1 MEEKPSFWQRIG
13 IQDWFLSNNNNPDPV
28 TKTQPLTPDTVYT
41 YIIEKFK
48 ESIGELSFAERVVF
62 YHEYIICL
70 NTDDYRAFMDNRN
83 GLFGLIAQES
93 VKKFYEILND
103 YAATGKRVEPS
114 SNKWVFRF
122 VSHPDYKSGDKGFIG
137 KLMPDGGQKQENL
150 RVTFIPRQ
158 TGLAQT
164 FDISNDILKD
174 FIFYSEGYY
183 EIPYL
188 ANLKFVAKQN
198 EVPEENVLLAR
209 FETTLPD
216 KAYSGQKL
224 EYLMKSK
231 DIIVSGNEENGAD
244 ANVFKIP
251 SEWVNSPHLQIR
263 YHKTE
268 DKFFLASF
276 GEKTILNENLVE
288 RSNPEDPKWVELPMN
303 SRIILNG
310 IIGMNVFKA

>member
-13 IQDWFLSNNNNPDPV
+13 IQDWFLSSNNAGPV
-28 TKTQPLTPDTVYT
+28 AKAQPLTPDTVYK
-41 YIIEKFK
+41 YIIDKFK
-48 ESIGELSFAERVVF
+48 ESVAELSFAERIVF
-62 YHEYIICL
+62 YHEFIVCL
-70 NTDDYRAFMDNRN
+70 NTDDYKAFMDNRN
-83 GLFGLIAQES
+83 GLFALIAQES
-93 VKKFYEILND
+93 VKKFYDILND
-103 YAATGKRVEPS
+103 YAASGKRVEPS

-122 VSHPDYKSGDKGFIG
+122 VSHPDYKQGDKGFIG
-137 KLMPDGGQKQENL
+137 KLMPDGGQKEENL

-158 TGLAQT
+158 TGMAQT

-188 ANLKFVAKQN
+188 ANLKFAQKNEAVA
-198 EVPEENVLLAR
+198 ENLLLAR

-224 EYLMKSK
+224 EYLMKSNE
-231 DIIVSGNEENGAD
+231 IIISGNEETRTD
-244 ANVFKIP
+244 ANIFKIP
-251 SEWVNSPHLQIR
+251 SDWVNAPHLQIR
-263 YHKTE
+263 YNKTE

-276 GEKTILNENLVE
+276 GEKTILNEKLLE
-288 RSNPEDPKWVELPMN
+288 RSNPEHPEWVELPVN

-310 IIGMNVFKA
+310 IIGVNIFKT

>member
-13 IQDWFLSNNNNPDPV
+13 IQDWFLSSNESAP
-28 TKTQPLTPDTVYT
+28 TAKSQPLTPDTVYK
-41 YIIEKFK
+41 YIIDKFK
-48 ESIGELSFAERVVF
+48 ESIAELSFAERIVF
-62 YHEYIICL
+62 YHEFIICL
-70 NTDDYRAFMDNRN
+70 NTDDYRTFMDNKN

-103 YAATGKRVEPS
+103 YAATGKSVEPS

-137 KLMPDGGQKQENL
+137 KLMPDGAQKQENL

-188 ANLKFVAKQN
+188 ANLKFASKN
-198 EVPEENVLLAR
+198 EAVVENVLLAR

-216 KAYSGQKL
+216 KAYSGHKL
-224 EYLMKSK
+224 EYLMKSN
-231 DIIVSGNEENGAD
+231 DITVSGNEETRED
-244 ANVFKIP
+244 ANIFKIP

-263 YHKTE
+263 YSKTE

-288 RSNPEDPKWVELPMN
+288 RSNPNDPKWVELPVN

-310 IIGMNVFKA
+310 IIGVNIFKA

>member
-1 MEEKPSFWQRIG
+1 MDDKPSFWQRIG
-13 IQDWFLSNNNNPDPV
+13 IQDWFLSSNDTGPAAKP
-28 TKTQPLTPDTVYT
+28 QPLTPDTVYK
-41 YIIEKFK
+41 YIIDKFR
-48 ESIGELSFAERVVF
+48 ESIAELSFAERIVF

-70 NTDDYRAFMDNRN
+70 NTDDYRNFMDNKN
-83 GLFGLIAQES
+83 GMFGLIAQES

-103 YAATGKRVEPS
+103 YAGTGKSVEPS

-122 VSHPDYKSGDKGFIG
+122 VAHPDYKTGDKGFIG
-137 KLMPDGGQKQENL
+137 KLMPDSGQKQENL

-188 ANLKFVAKQN
+188 ANLKSAPKADVA
-198 EVPEENVLLAR
+198 EGTALLAR

-216 KAYSGQKL
+216 KAYAGQKL
-224 EYLMKSK
+224 EYLMKFN
-231 DIIVSGNEENGAD
+231 DIIISGDEENRTSE
-244 ANVFKIP
+244 NVFKIP

-263 YHKTE
+263 YSKTE
-268 DKFFLASF
+268 DKFFLSSF

-288 RSNPEDPKWVELPMN
+288 KSTPEHPKWVELPLN

-310 IIGMNVFKA
+310 IIGVNIFKS

>member
-13 IQDWFLSNNNNPDPV
+13 IQDWFLSSNESAP
-28 TKTQPLTPDTVYT
+28 TAKSQPLTPDTVYK
-41 YIIEKFK
+41 YIIDKFK
-48 ESIGELSFAERVVF
+48 ESIAELSFAERIVF
-62 YHEYIICL
+62 YHEFIICL
-70 NTDDYRAFMDNRN
+70 NTDDYRTFMDNKN

-93 VKKFYEILND
+93 VKKFYDILND
-103 YAATGKRVEPS
+103 YAATGKSVEPS

-137 KLMPDGGQKQENL
+137 KLMPDGAQKQENL

-158 TGLAQT
+158 TGMAQT
-164 FDISNDILKD
+164 FDISNDVLKD

-188 ANLKFVAKQN
+188 ANLKFKPKN
-198 EVPEENVLLAR
+198 EVVEENVLLAK

-216 KAYSGQKL
+216 RAYSGQKL
-224 EYLMKSK
+224 EYLMKSNE
-231 DIIVSGNEENGAD
+231 ITISGNEETRTD

-263 YHKTE
+263 YRKTE
-268 DKFFLASF
+268 EKFFLASF

-288 RSNPEDPKWVELPMN
+288 RSTPEDPKWTELPVN

-310 IIGMNVFKA
+310 IIGINIFKA

>member
-13 IQDWFLSNNNNPDPV
+13 IQDWFLSSNDTGPV
-28 TKTQPLTPDTVYT
+28 AKNQPLTPDTVYK

-48 ESIGELSFAERVVF
+48 ESIAELSFAERIVF
-62 YHEYIICL
+62 YHEFIICL
-70 NTDDYRAFMDNRN
+70 NTDDYRTFMDNKN

-93 VKKFYEILND
+93 VKKFYDILND
-103 YAATGKRVEPS
+103 YAATGKSVEPS

-122 VSHPDYKSGDKGFIG
+122 VAHPDYKHGDKGFIG

-158 TGLAQT
+158 TGMAQT

-188 ANLKFVAKQN
+188 ANLKSAPKVEAI
-198 EVPEENVLLAR
+198 EGNVLLAR

-216 KAYSGQKL
+216 KAYSGKKL
-224 EYLMKSK
+224 EYLMKYS
-231 DIIVSGNEENGAD
+231 DITVSGNEEARED
-244 ANVFKIP
+244 ASVFKIP

-263 YHKTE
+263 YNKTE
-268 DKFFLASF
+268 DKFFLSSF

-288 RSNPEDPKWVELPMN
+288 RSNPDAPKWVELPLN

-310 IIGMNVFKA
+310 IIGMNIFKS